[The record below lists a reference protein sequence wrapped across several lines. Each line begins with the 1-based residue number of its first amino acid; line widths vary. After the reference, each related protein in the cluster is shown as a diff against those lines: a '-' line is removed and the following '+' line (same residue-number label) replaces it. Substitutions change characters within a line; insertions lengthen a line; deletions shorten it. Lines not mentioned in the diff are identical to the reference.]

1 MSFSVHAADVK
12 KYLIVMISSMFC
24 SQDKNNLNSL
34 IQLVFVACCFVL
46 SLYLDFFKKK
56 YFSS

>member
-46 SLYLDFFKKK
+46 SLYLDFF
-56 YFSS
+56 